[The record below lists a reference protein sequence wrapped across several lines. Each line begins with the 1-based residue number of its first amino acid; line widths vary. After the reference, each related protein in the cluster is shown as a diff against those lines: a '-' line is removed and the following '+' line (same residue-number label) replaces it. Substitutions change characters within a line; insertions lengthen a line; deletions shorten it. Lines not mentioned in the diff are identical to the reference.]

1 MGSPPSPLRFGRFL
15 LDPVQRRLLVD
26 GQPARLGARAF
37 DVLLALVERRERVV
51 AKQELFDAVWPDV
64 VVEENNLQVH
74 ISSLRKVLG
83 PQAIATVPGRGYQF
97 TESLDPVP
105 GSVAAIAESKVKRPK
120 SNLPAQAVE
129 LIGREQDLAS
139 LRALLQAESLVSIV
153 GPSGVGKTRLALA
166 AAQQVAHEHPDGIWW
181 VDLSTVASSDLLE
194 SSLAHELGIVVPPDQ
209 PAASTIVA
217 ALHMQSILLVL
228 DNCEHVLAAV
238 AALVGTL
245 RRQAPDVHVLVTSQE
260 DLRIAGEQRYRLAPL
275 PTGAARDSAE
285 QLFAARARAV
295 DPHFELT
302 AANLGTVSEIC
313 RRLDGLPLAIELA
326 AARLPLLGLD
336 RLSTLLDQRFRVL
349 TAGPRDAP
357 QRHETLYAAF
367 DWSHE
372 LLSAAER
379 TVFRRLAVFAGGF
392 SLELAQRVAADDV
405 LDQWAVLEHLGSL
418 VNKSLV
424 VTRDGGPAPRY
435 RLLETARSYANEQL
449 ERAGEL
455 DATRRRHA
463 LAMLETLQV
472 FDNAVT
478 SAPRIDTLAQR
489 LAPDLDNLRAALR
502 WAAGTQADRGLA
514 IALAAHGDFLWG
526 EIDPYGEGLDHCL
539 AVARHV
545 DAETPAPVAAR
556 FWLAFAHL
564 GRVRLLSLKQWT
576 DAARRALAGFRT
588 LDDRVRTYR
597 ALTLLGGAN
606 RAAIDEQEAGAML
619 DEAARLEDQSWSPH
633 LRARRQVALEWW
645 HDLGGRLD
653 AAHAAGRAHLAL
665 ESQAASTFEVGAL
678 SNLADTE
685 FELGRNEAAVA
696 LCRQAIDRAAE
707 LARPGAAAHAHTNI
721 VPALLAMDD
730 LEGAAQAFER
740 GRAVLLRTWG
750 SAFTLLVY
758 LPLFA
763 LKRGGVELAAQLLG
777 SADRAYSEG
786 HHDWHPPERRA
797 RARVLAELEPRLGAA
812 RLAELQREGAAWSE
826 DEAFDNAGI
835 G

>member
-1 MGSPPSPLRFGRFL
+1 MDASPPPVRFGRFV
-15 LDPVQRRLLVD
+15 LDPVQRQLRVD
-26 GQPARLGARAF
+26 GTAARLGARAF

-51 AKQELFDAVWPDV
+51 GKQELLDVVWPNV

-83 PQAIATVPGRGYQF
+83 PQTIATVPGRGYRF
-97 TESLDPVP
+97 TAPLEAAP
-105 GSVAAIAESKVKRPK
+105 GSASAIAESKQQRPK
-120 SNLPAQAVE
+120 SNLPAHTVD
-129 LIGREQDLAS
+129 LIGRQHDLATV
-139 LRALLQAESLVSIV
+139 RTLLSAESLVSIV

-166 AAQQVAHEHPDGIWW
+166 AAQQAMDDYADGTWW
-181 VDLSTVASSDLLE
+181 VDLSTVAGPELLE
-194 SSLAHELGIVVPPDQ
+194 SNLAHALGIVLPPDQ
-209 PAASTIVA
+209 PPASTITA

-245 RRQAPDVHVLVTSQE
+245 RRRAPNVHVLVTSQE

-275 PTGAARDSAE
+275 ATGAAGDGAE

-295 DPHFELT
+295 DPRFELT
-302 AANLGTVSEIC
+302 PANLGPVSEIC

-336 RLSTLLDQRFRVL
+336 RLSVLLDQRFRVL
-349 TAGPRDAP
+349 TAGSRDAP
-357 QRHETLYAAF
+357 RRHETLHAAF

-372 LLSAAER
+372 LLSAGER
-379 TVFRRLAVFAGGF
+379 TVFRRFGVLSGGF
-392 SLELAQRVAADDV
+392 SLDLAQRVAADDA
-405 LDQWAVLEHLGSL
+405 LDQWAVLDHLGSL

-424 VTRDGGPAPRY
+424 VAQGGGPAPRY
-435 RLLETARSYANEQL
+435 RLLETARSYATEQL
-449 ERAGEL
+449 ERTGEV

-463 LAMLETLQV
+463 QAMLEMVQA

-489 LAPDLDNLRAALR
+489 LEPELDNLRAALR
-502 WAAGTQADRGLA
+502 WAAGTPSDRGLA
-514 IALAAHGDFLWG
+514 IALAAHGDFLWS

-539 AVARHV
+539 AVASYV
-545 DAETPAPVAAR
+545 DAGTPAPIAAR
-556 FWLAFAHL
+556 FWLALAHL
-564 GRVRLLSLKQWT
+564 GRVRQLSLQQWT

-588 LDDRVRTYR
+588 LDDPVRIYR

-606 RAAIDEQEAGAML
+606 RAAIGEDEAGAML
-619 DEAARLEDQSWSPH
+619 DEAARLEDRAWSPH

-645 HDLGGRLD
+645 HDIGGRLD

-665 ESQAASTFEVGAL
+665 ESQAGSTFEVGAL

-685 FELGRNEAAVA
+685 FELGRNETAIA
-696 LCRQAIDRAAE
+696 LCRQAIHRAAE
-707 LARPGAAAHAHTNI
+707 LGRPGAAAHAHTNI
-721 VPALLAMDD
+721 VPALLAIDD
-730 LEGAAQAFER
+730 LDGAAQAFER

-763 LKRGGVELAAQLLG
+763 LKHGGVELAAQLLG
-777 SADRAYSEG
+777 SADRAYATG
-786 HHDWHPPERRA
+786 HDMHPPERRA
-797 RARVLAELEPRLGAA
+797 RDRVLGELAATLDAA
-812 RLAELQREGAAWSE
+812 RLADLQREGATWSE